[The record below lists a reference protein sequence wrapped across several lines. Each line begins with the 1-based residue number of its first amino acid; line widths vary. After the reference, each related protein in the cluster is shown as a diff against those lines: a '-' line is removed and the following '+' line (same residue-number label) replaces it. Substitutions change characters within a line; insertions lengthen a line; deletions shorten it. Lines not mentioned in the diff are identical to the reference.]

1 MTKKDEEIYKY
12 SSPEQAKKMLKK
24 YYGNIELYTSSR
36 KNKKYMVL
44 DPNGQWVHFG
54 QMGYEDYTKHK
65 DKIRRKNFQSR
76 NFKWQFEPPYTPS
89 HLSWYILW

>member
-1 MTKKDEEIYKY
+1 MSKKSIWLYSNPTEAYRRARKYIGKTAKIGLSTKKE
-12 SSPEQAKKMLKK
+12 
-24 YYGNIELYTSSR
+24 
-36 KNKKYMVL
+36 KKYMVQIP
-44 DPNGQWVHFG
+44 DGKIVHFG